1 MPMQIISNI
10 ALISI
15 NETLIVQVISFLI
28 FLFIINRIMFR
39 PLRSIVAERQSH
51 IKHLRQDIVAA
62 GKKFESL
69 INQMEEQEAS
79 VKMEAFMQ
87 KKKLE
92 EAGNRQA
99 DEIFV
104 STRKAITAE
113 KNKALM
119 EVDAQVLEAKKYIK
133 RESETLA
140 QSIIEKVLDR
150 RVKA

>member
-1 MPMQIISNI
+1 MQIISNI

-28 FLFIINRIMFR
+28 FLFIINRVMFR

-51 IKHLRQDIVAA
+51 IEHLRQDIVAA

-69 INQMEEQEAS
+69 INQMEEQEAG

-92 EAGNRQA
+92 ETGNRQA

-104 STRKAITAE
+104 STCKAITAE

-140 QSIIEKVLDR
+140 RSIIEKVLDR